1 MEVIIYKR
9 GSRKTHSARKPQAFE
24 RTNNAIH
31 SLTYGAL
38 CPIIVAR
45 ILKSWIRFDA
55 IAAKCPPPSPPPSSI
70 PWNHSSLGPM
80 EISRLP
86 WRISRDSL
94 SVFLTLFPLPLRV
107 ENLFLRNSIVSGFYP
122 QTSCNSTERSLWRE
136 ALMQTWRGGLGRE
149 KNMFLRGERFLP
161 SVKRRRALSGNI
173 EIQWE
178 RAY

>member
-1 MEVIIYKR
+1 MYYIHSVTSIFRKGFFIESSRCVIASQVTMEVIIYKR

-45 ILKSWIRFDA
+45 ILKSWIRLDA
-55 IAAKCPPPSPPPSSI
+55 IAAKCPYLLPAPPLHL
-70 PWNHSSLGPM
+70 PWNHSFLGPM

-94 SVFLTLFPLPLRV
+94 SVLPPRFPFSRASKASFFAVRSSLGSIDRLRV
-107 ENLFLRNSIVSGFYP
+107 IPPSD
-122 QTSCNSTERSLWRE
+122 
-136 ALMQTWRGGLGRE
+136 
-149 KNMFLRGERFLP
+149 RFDATP
-161 SVKRRRALSGNI
+161 
-173 EIQWE
+173 
-178 RAY
+178 